1 MIASM
6 GQHRIVFPPT
16 PRTEAT
22 AADARALAEGY
33 SCYASGCW
41 RGDQRA
47 PAFGK
52 RLSAYW
58 KPELPPMPAAGPD
71 AFSPHGGGGRGIY
84 WFHQAGEVL
93 GHVPGEAGGF
103 EVPVAAIGDL
113 VRCAALA
120 RSGDRSDPVTV
131 AS

>member
-1 MIASM
+1 MIAKL
-6 GQHRIVFPPT
+6 GQHEIVIPPAL
-16 PRTEAT
+16 RDEAT

-33 SCYASGCW
+33 LCYASGCW

-71 AFSPHGGGGRGIY
+71 AISPHGGGGRGIY
-84 WFHQAGEVL
+84 WFHQAGEVR
-93 GHVPGEAGGF
+93 GQVPGEPGGF
-103 EVPVAAIGDL
+103 EIPVAAIRDL
-113 VRCAALA
+113 VRCASLTRA
-120 RSGDRSDPVTV
+120 GDRSDTV
-131 AS
+131 RTGA